1 MVVFIPVFLP
11 PMGLNLQYIHYY
23 RLHNFVDI
31 MLSCVL
37 PKNTDVDEHLPI
49 ESSLKN
55 AFRRR
60 ISTLVSIK
68 N

>member
-23 RLHNFVDI
+23 RLHNFVDM

-37 PKNTDVDEHLPI
+37 PKNTDVDGLSYLI
-49 ESSLKN
+49 
-55 AFRRR
+55 ADF
-60 ISTLVSIK
+60 
-68 N
+68 